1 MLNVGLIGNTEIL
14 EPYVTNI
21 KKNDAINIIGKA
33 SVGTNAQLNSFHF
46 SIPEFNRV
54 ELIERADVI
63 LMDNSTPLP
72 FKFMRDII
80 KKSKHIFCAEYPDLT
95 IDECTELNKLINES
109 RSVVQVSNP
118 YFFTPAIQWMNKNIS
133 TPAFIDYSNFEKNAA
148 GETGSLFPMLMMLLG
163 STGIS
168 PKKIGT
174 VTFPG
179 YNNSKFTNVR
189 LEFSDASV
197 VNLNFGSLESL
208 KNFKLRIYS
217 DNQFATFNFT
227 KSKFLCDNKPIDLES
242 YSKVDELDLF
252 VDSILGKAKKIST
265 LEDYLIAMHVATKI
279 NKKIA
284 QFSIH

>member
-14 EPYVTNI
+14 EPYVTTI
-21 KKNDAINIIGKA
+21 KKNTEINVIGKA
-33 SVGTNAQLNSFHF
+33 SVGTSAQLNSFHF

-63 LMDNSTPLP
+63 LMDNSTPMP

-109 RSVVQVSNP
+109 RSIVQVSNP
-118 YFFTPAIQWMNKNIS
+118 YFFSAAIQWMNENIV
-133 TPAFIDYSNFEKNAA
+133 TPAYIDYSNFETKAI
-148 GETGSLFPMLMMLLG
+148 EDKSLFPMLLMLIG

-174 VTFPG
+174 ITFPG
-179 YNNSKFTNVR
+179 YNNSKFSNIR
-189 LEFSDASV
+189 LEYSDASV

-208 KNFKLRIYS
+208 KNFKVRIYS
-217 DNQFATFNFT
+217 DNHFATFNFT
-227 KSKFLCDNKPIDLES
+227 KQRFLCDNEPI
-242 YSKVDELDLF
+242 ELDKYDEVEELNVF
-252 VDSILGKAKKIST
+252 IDSILGKRKGIST
-265 LEDYLIAMHVATKI
+265 LEDYLIAMHVAHKI
-279 NKKIA
+279 DKKIA
-284 QFSIH
+284 QFSVH

>member
-21 KKNDAINIIGKA
+21 KKNSKINVIGKA
-33 SVGTNAQLNSFHF
+33 SIGTSAQLNSFHF

-54 ELIERADVI
+54 ELIERADII

-72 FKFMRDII
+72 YKFMRDII
-80 KKSKHIFCAEYPDLT
+80 KKSKHIFCVDYPDLSVE
-95 IDECTELNKLINES
+95 ECTELIKLINES

-118 YFFTPAIQWMNKNIS
+118 YFFSPAIQWMNANIS
-133 TPAFIDYSNFEKNAA
+133 TPAFIDYSNFERDAKSDK
-148 GETGSLFPMLMMLLG
+148 SLFPMLLMLLG

-168 PKKIGT
+168 PKKIGA

-179 YNNSKFTNVR
+179 DNNSAFSNVR
-189 LEFSDASV
+189 LEYGDASV
-197 VNLNFGSLESL
+197 VNLNFGRLESL
-208 KNFKLRIYS
+208 KQFKVRIYS

-227 KSKFLCDNKPIDLES
+227 KNKFSCDNKPLNLDK
-242 YSKVDELDLF
+242 YSEVNELSTF
-252 VDSILGKAKKIST
+252 IDSIYGNTKKIST
-265 LEDYLIAMHVATKI
+265 LEDYLIAMHVAQKI

>member
-21 KKNDAINIIGKA
+21 KKNSEINVIGKA
-33 SVGTNAQLNSFHF
+33 SIGRSAQLNSFHF

-63 LMDNSTPLP
+63 LMDNSMPMP

-80 KKSKHIFCAEYPDLT
+80 VRSKHIFCIEYPDLT
-95 IDECTELNKLINES
+95 IEECTELNKLINES
-109 RSVVQVSNP
+109 RSIVQVSNP
-118 YFFTPAIQWMNKNIS
+118 YYFTPAIQWMNEKIT
-133 TPAFIDYSNFEKNAA
+133 TPAFIDYSNFEKNI
-148 GETGSLFPMLMMLLG
+148 TSNNPLFPMLLMLLG

-168 PKKIGT
+168 PKKIGA

-179 YNNSKFTNVR
+179 YNNSTFTNVR

-208 KNFKLRIYS
+208 KNFKVRIYS

-227 KSKFLCDNKPIDLES
+227 KDKFLCDNKPIELERFS
-242 YSKVDELDLF
+242 EINELNSF
-252 VDSILGKAKKIST
+252 VDSILGKTKKIST
-265 LEDYLIAMHVATKI
+265 LDDYLIAMHVAQKI
-279 NKKIA
+279 TKKIA
-284 QFSIH
+284 QFSTH

>member
-21 KKNDAINIIGKA
+21 KKNSEINVIGK
-33 SVGTNAQLNSFHF
+33 SSIGKSAQLNSFHF

-63 LMDNSTPLP
+63 LMDNSTPMP
-72 FKFMRDII
+72 FKFMLEIV

-95 IDECTELNKLINES
+95 IEECSELNKLINES
-109 RSVVQVSNP
+109 RSIVQISNP
-118 YFFTPAIQWMNKNIS
+118 YYFSPAIQWMKDNIS
-133 TPAFIDYSNFEKNAA
+133 MPAFIDYSNFETELNKNQ
-148 GETGSLFPMLMMLLG
+148 SLYPMLLMLLG

-168 PKKIGT
+168 PKKIGA

-179 YNNSKFTNVR
+179 YNNSAFTNVR
-189 LEFSDASV
+189 LEFGDASV

-208 KNFKLRIYS
+208 KNFKVRIYS
-217 DNQFATFNFT
+217 DNQFATLNFT
-227 KSKFLCDNKPIDLES
+227 KQKFLCDNKAIDLSRYEEVNELES
-242 YSKVDELDLF
+242 F
-252 VDSILGKAKKIST
+252 IDSILGKAKKTST
-265 LEDYLIAMHVATKI
+265 LEDYLIAMIVAHKI
-279 NKKIA
+279 DKKIA

>member
-14 EPYVTNI
+14 EPYVTTI
-21 KKNDAINIIGKA
+21 KKNTEINIIGKA
-33 SVGTNAQLNSFHF
+33 SIGTSAQLNSFHF

-63 LMDNSTPLP
+63 LMDNSTPVP

-118 YFFTPAIQWMNKNIS
+118 YFFTPAIQWMNKNIT
-133 TPAFIDYSNFEKNAA
+133 TPAFIDYSNFERNAA
-148 GETGSLFPMLMMLLG
+148 ETNSLFPMLLMLIG

-189 LEFSDASV
+189 LEFGDASV

-208 KNFKLRIYS
+208 KNFKVRIYS

-227 KSKFLCDNKPIDLES
+227 KQKFSCDNNPIDLTG
-242 YSKVDELDLF
+242 YSDVNELDLF
-252 VDSILGKAKKIST
+252 VDSILGKVKKMST
-265 LEDYLIAMHVATKI
+265 LEDFLIAMHVAQKI
-279 NKKIA
+279 DKKIA